1 MAESPSPPRSSRRH
15 RAVAVEM
22 AVDRV
27 IARALARLGWR
38 PQVIAYPGY
47 GLAAN
52 PAGSGGW
59 VRLLARVLMLP
70 PTPRTGDEEGGRG
83 WRRFLTVTVPDTDV
97 GVRLAGRTYHVSSG
111 KAGMVD
117 AVVPTRLPAGLH
129 EAELSV
135 TGSFS
140 VCAPLY
146 VAGRDQGVGVISD
159 IDDTVM
165 VTALPRPL
173 LAAWNTFVRHESMRR
188 PVPGMATFLHELRDE
203 EPDAPVV
210 YVSTGA
216 WNVAPS
222 LARFLERHG
231 YPAGP
236 LLLTDWGPTDEAW
249 FRSGREHKRTSLR
262 RLLRELP
269 HLQWAL
275 VGDDGQHDPSLYE
288 ELVTEAPDRVRLVA
302 IRQLSP
308 TEQVLTHGLPTPLPE
323 GQGPPP
329 TAPVPWLRAPDGA
342 GLSRLLR
349 AEQRPRR
356 TP

>member
-1 MAESPSPPRSSRRH
+1 MTEPPSPTRSSRRH
-15 RAVAVEM
+15 RAAAVEM

-27 IARALARLGWR
+27 VARALARLGWR
-38 PQVIAYPGY
+38 PQIIAFPGY
-47 GLAAN
+47 GLA
-52 PAGSGGW
+52 PDPTGGGGW
-59 VRLLARVLMLP
+59 VRLLARVIMLP

-97 GVRLAGRTYHVSSG
+97 GVRVGGRSYHVSSG

-135 TGSFS
+135 TGSFA
-140 VCAPLY
+140 VCAPLH
-146 VAGRDQGVGVISD
+146 VVGRDQGIGVVSD

-173 LAAWNTFVRHESMRR
+173 LAAWNTFVRHESKRR
-188 PVPGMATFLHELRDE
+188 PVPGMAAFLHELRAED
-203 EPDAPVV
+203 PDAPVM

-222 LARFLERHG
+222 LAHFLERHG

-269 HLQWAL
+269 HLRWAL
-275 VGDDGQHDPSLYE
+275 VGDDGQHDPGLYE
-288 ELVTEAPDRVRLVA
+288 ELVTEAPDRVRVVA

-308 TEQVLTHGLPTPLPE
+308 AEQVLTHGLPTPLPE
-323 GQGPPP
+323 GQSPPR
-329 TAPVPWLRAPDGA
+329 TARAPWLRAPDGA
-342 GLSRLLR
+342 GLSRLLSG
-349 AEQRPRR
+349 AQRPG
-356 TP
+356 